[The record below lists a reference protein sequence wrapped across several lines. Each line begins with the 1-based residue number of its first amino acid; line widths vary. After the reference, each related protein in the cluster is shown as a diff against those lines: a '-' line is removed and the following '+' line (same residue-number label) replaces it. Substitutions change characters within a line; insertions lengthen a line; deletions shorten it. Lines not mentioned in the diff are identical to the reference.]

1 MSLYSRIVRA
11 SDSKPTKPAE
21 KVVETKSVAPPQ
33 APSKAK
39 RGRPKTDFD
48 KAEYN
53 RQYMRDL
60 RTIKRQGLNITVKQ
74 WREKDGKD

>member
-11 SDSKPTKPAE
+11 NDKEQAKPAG
-21 KVVETKSVAPPQ
+21 KLVEAKPVTPPP
-33 APSKAK
+33 APSRAK

-53 RQYMRDL
+53 RQFMRDL
-60 RTIKRQGLNITVKQ
+60 RTIKRLGLSVTVAEYRKLK
-74 WREKDGKD
+74 ET